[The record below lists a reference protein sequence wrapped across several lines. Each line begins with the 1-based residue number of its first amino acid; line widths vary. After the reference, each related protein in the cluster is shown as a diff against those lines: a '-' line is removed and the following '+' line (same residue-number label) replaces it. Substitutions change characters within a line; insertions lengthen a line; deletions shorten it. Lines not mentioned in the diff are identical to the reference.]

1 MQHEKVKTYFSK
13 LTLWFSKKRTM
24 YDVVSSK
31 NFDNSKIKLQLLL
44 SPSLIEIDELVE
56 KSSTN
61 IKESTTSS
69 ICFWKRPF
77 SKLLRFFVKC
87 HFYMSIVN
95 TAFSLP
101 CPLVLMLLLLFV
113 RKKGLWWKNHAP
125 LEDIYPFRF
134 LLHSTLWK

>member
-13 LTLWFSKKRTM
+13 LTLWFSKNRTM
-24 YDVVSSK
+24 YNVVSSK
-31 NFDNSKIKLQLLL
+31 NFVNSKIKLQLLL

-77 SKLLRFFVKC
+77 SKLLRFFCKMPFLHEHSKYCV
-87 HFYMSIVN
+87 F
-95 TAFSLP
+95 TSLP
-101 CPLVLMLLLLFV
+101 SGFNVIFPFV

-125 LEDIYPFRF
+125 LEDIHPFRF
-134 LLHSTLWK
+134 RLHSTLWK

>member
-13 LTLWFSKKRTM
+13 FDFLIFKKRTM
-24 YDVVSSK
+24 FVVSSK
-31 NFDNSKIKLQLLL
+31 NFDNCKIKLQLLL

-101 CPLVLMLLLLFV
+101 CPLVLMLLLPFV

-125 LEDIYPFRF
+125 LEDIHPFRF
-134 LLHSTLWK
+134 RLHSTLWK